1 MFTLSQLLLDSK
13 RTLVMRWERTPLSMI
28 VKLRFPTGRKVKKTS
43 GKNRHIALAIAALM
57 TPGTL
62 MMFVMAMWRLGADV
76 GVATE
81 FPITEGVWQHWQM
94 WIAAAAFSHLISVL
108 LDRYGRD
115 GEMGVGKSIAHGLT
129 VLAARQPVVKP
140 QSVEAPSPAQQQPQG
155 D

>member
-13 RTLVMRWERTPLSMI
+13 RTLARRWERTPLTMI

-57 TPGTL
+57 TPATL
-62 MMFVMAMWRLGADV
+62 MMFVMAMWRIGADV

-81 FPITEGVWQHWQM
+81 FPITEGVWRHWQM
-94 WIAAAAFSHLISVL
+94 WIAAAALSHLVSVL
-108 LDRYGRD
+108 LNRYGRD
-115 GEMGVGKSIAHGLT
+115 GEMGVGKSVAHGLS
-129 VLAARQPVVKP
+129 VLAARQPLERQP
-140 QSVEAPSPAQQQPQG
+140 QRSEPPQG